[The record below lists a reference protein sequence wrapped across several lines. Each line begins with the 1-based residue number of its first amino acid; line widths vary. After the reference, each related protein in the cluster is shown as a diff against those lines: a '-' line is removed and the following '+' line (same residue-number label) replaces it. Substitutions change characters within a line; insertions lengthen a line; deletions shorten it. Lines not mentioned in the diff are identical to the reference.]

1 MDKREFA
8 TFAAALKT
16 YYPRENLLPNP
27 QAMEL
32 WYRQLQDIPCQ
43 LAEMALNK
51 WVATN
56 KWPPSIA
63 EIREQASAIKNGEK
77 QLWSDGWEEVLRAI
91 SKYGRY
97 RETEA
102 LQSMSELTR
111 KAVKRLGFKS
121 ICISENI
128 MADRANF
135 RMIFEQLSDRES
147 TAQQLPA
154 DLQNLIS
161 DFRVKL
167 MEPTERN
174 GDG

>member
-91 SKYGRY
+91 SKYGMY
-97 RETEA
+97 GETEA

-111 KAVKRLGFKS
+111 KAVNRLGFKS

-147 TAQQLPA
+147 IAQQLPA
-154 DLQNLIS
+154 DLQNLFQIS
-161 DFRVKL
+161 
-167 MEPTERN
+167 
-174 GDG
+174 G